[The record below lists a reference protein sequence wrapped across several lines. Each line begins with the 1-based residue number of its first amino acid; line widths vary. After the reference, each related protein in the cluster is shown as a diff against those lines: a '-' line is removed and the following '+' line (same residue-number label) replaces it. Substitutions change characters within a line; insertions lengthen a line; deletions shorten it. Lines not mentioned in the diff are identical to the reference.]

1 MAAVTSALD
10 ARSGS
15 VSRYSGASRSERAN
29 QYIGLAAASALPA
42 LFWVAVT
49 AVAAPVIGISLSAQF
64 LAGLGVAIAL
74 FVGVICAPIILK
86 T

>member
-10 ARSGS
+10 VHRQST
-15 VSRYSGASRSERAN
+15 SRYSAASRGERAN

-42 LFWVAVT
+42 LFWVGVA
-49 AVAAPVIGISLSAQF
+49 AVAGPVMGISLSAQF
-64 LAGLGVAIAL
+64 LVGLGAAIAL
-74 FVGVICAPIILK
+74 FVGIICAPIILK